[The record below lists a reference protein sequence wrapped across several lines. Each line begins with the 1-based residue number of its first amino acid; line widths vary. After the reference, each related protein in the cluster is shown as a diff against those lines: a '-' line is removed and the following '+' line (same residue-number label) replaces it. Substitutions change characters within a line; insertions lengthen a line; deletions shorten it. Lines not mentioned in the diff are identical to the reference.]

1 VARAASILHGFL
13 PRANPMNFFE
23 RQQAARKTSRRLL
36 FLFGLAV
43 VFIMLAVNAAVLLG
57 LGIAQPTETLQQQG
71 FVAFA
76 GERSGVL
83 MLASLVTLAIVV
95 IASLTRISSLRAGG
109 DAVARQLGGTPVP
122 EETRDPQLRRLRN
135 VVEEIAI
142 ASSVPVP
149 DIYVLE
155 QESGINAFAAGYS
168 PSDAAVA
175 VTRGA
180 LERLNRDELQGV
192 IAHEFSH
199 VLNGDMRLNIR
210 LMGVLFGILVL
221 GIIGRKVLEH
231 SRGGRDSKGA
241 AAIILIA
248 LAVMIV
254 GYIGLF
260 FGRLIKAGVSRQR
273 EYLADASAV
282 QFTRQTVGIAGAL
295 KKIAGL
301 PSGSKLA
308 AAETEEVSHMLFGDG
323 VGYSSLF
330 ATHPPLLE
338 RIQALDKSFS
348 PAQLGE
354 LAKRWSKAPPRG
366 MDEDLALG
374 LTESRLEAA
383 AAPLPARRAELEVQ
397 PESVSAQVGAPAS
410 DDFRRAGAISSALP
424 DTLREAAQRP
434 SEAMGVV
441 LALLLDRDAAIRARQ
456 LGEIASR
463 LDEASADQALAQQ
476 AAVEGLHP
484 MLRLP
489 LASLAFPLLRRRP
502 RPELEKFL
510 EVCDVLIHSDGQIGL
525 FEYCLARMLRRQV
538 IEALDPSRYR
548 TAGRRK
554 LAQSRDALAD
564 LFSVLA
570 EHGHENEPGA
580 KRAFHAGLALVL
592 PGATL
597 VYAPPRDWVSALD
610 RALPPLDAIDPLG
623 KQLLVEGLVAAISHD
638 GRIAVAEAE
647 LLRVVCSS
655 LHCPLP
661 PMLEHAAPR
670 G

>member
-1 VARAASILHGFL
+1 
-13 PRANPMNFFE
+13 MNFFE
-23 RQQAARKTSRRLL
+23 RQQVARKNSRRLVI
-36 FLFGLAV
+36 LFGLAV
-43 VFIMLAVNAAVLLG
+43 LAIVAAVNAAVLLG
-57 LGIAQPTETLQQQG
+57 LGVSAESETLQAQG
-71 FVAFA
+71 LTAFA
-76 GERSGVL
+76 QERIPIL
-83 MLASLVTLAIVV
+83 LLASGITIAIVV
-95 IASLTRISSLRAGG
+95 IASVTRISSLRTGG
-109 DAVARQLGGTPVP
+109 GAVARQLGGTPVP

-142 ASSVPVP
+142 ASCVPVP

-210 LMGVLFGILVL
+210 LMGMLFGILVL

-241 AAIILIA
+241 AAVLLIA

-254 GYIGLF
+254 GYVGLF
-260 FGRLIKAGVSRQR
+260 FGRMIKAGVSRQR
-273 EYLADASAV
+273 EFLADASAV
-282 QFTRQTVGIAGAL
+282 QFTRQTLGISGAL

-330 ATHPPLLE
+330 ATHPPLFD
-338 RIQALDKSFS
+338 RIQALDKSFN
-348 PAQLGE
+348 PAKLGE
-354 LAKRWSKAPPRG
+354 LAKQWAKSPPRG
-366 MDEDLALG
+366 LDEDLALG
-374 LTESRLEAA
+374 LTEGSREQRSAA
-383 AAPLPARRAELEVQ
+383 LPARRAELAVN
-397 PESVSAQVGAPAS
+397 PEAVAAQVGSPAS
-410 DDFRRAGAISSALP
+410 DDFRRAGAISVAVPEALR
-424 DTLREAAQRP
+424 DAAQRP
-434 SEAMGVV
+434 SEALGVV

-456 LGEIASR
+456 VAEIGSR
-463 LDEASADQALAQQ
+463 LDETAADQALARFEEL
-476 AAVEGLHP
+476 EGLHP

-489 LASLAFPLLRRRP
+489 LAALAFPLLRRRP
-502 RPELEKFL
+502 RPELMRFT
-510 EVCDVLIHSDGQIGL
+510 EVCETLIHCDGQIGL

-538 IEALDPSRYR
+538 IEALDPSSYR
-548 TAGRRK
+548 PGGKRK
-554 LAQSRDALAD
+554 LAQCTEALAD

-570 EHGHENEPGA
+570 QHGHEDESGA

-592 PGATL
+592 PGVPLKYT
-597 VYAPPRDWVSALD
+597 PPRDWVAALD
-610 RALPPLDAIDPLG
+610 RALPQLDAIDPLG

-638 GRIAVAEAE
+638 GRVAVAEAE
-647 LLRVVCSS
+647 LLRVVCSA

-661 PMLEHAAPR
+661 PMLEHAA
-670 G
+670 GS